1 MLWFML
7 IVNGRADDNIY
18 SEVAKERKEKELI
31 EKDENGIVQR
41 LAVLK
46 KLKNISYYERE
57 NLMEYYPDFYD
68 ELSSLF
74 SESDKFYKDEKLINE
89 IILDYESKLTQ
100 LKCFDYHKNWGWREV
115 NLIKK

>member
-7 IVNGRADDNIY
+7 IVDGRADDSIY
-18 SEVAKERKEKELI
+18 SEVAKDRKEKELR
-31 EKDENGIVQR
+31 EKDENDIVQR

-57 NLMEYYPDFYD
+57 NLIEYYPDFYD
-68 ELSSLF
+68 ELVSLF
-74 SESDKFYKDEKLINE
+74 PEPYKFYKDEKLIDE
-89 IILDYESKLTQ
+89 IIYDYESRLTQ